1 MSELITTAD
10 ALDYEFSVRDL
21 LVLIG
26 HVRGTKPRD
35 GLRSLEDALLD
46 LCERAGA

>member
-1 MSELITTAD
+1 MTDLDLTD
-10 ALDYEFSVRDL
+10 ALDYEFSVREL

-35 GLRSLEDALLD
+35 GLRALEDSLLD
-46 LCERAGA
+46 LVERATA